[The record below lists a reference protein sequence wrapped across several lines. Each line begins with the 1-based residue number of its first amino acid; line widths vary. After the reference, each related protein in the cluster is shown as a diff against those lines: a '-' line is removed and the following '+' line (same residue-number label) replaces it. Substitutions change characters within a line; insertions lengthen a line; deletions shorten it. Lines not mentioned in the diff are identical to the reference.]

1 MNDRRE
7 NYGNFL
13 EPITA
18 LTYKSAKKLDTIDL
32 YDFAESVDEEKGS
45 TNEIPTNEIP
55 TNEIPTKD
63 ISNTFWIT
71 SVAACLSVCTIGCI
85 YACNRR
91 TANP

>member
-18 LTYKSAKKLDTIDL
+18 LTYKSAKKQDTIDL
-32 YDFAESVDEEKGS
+32 DDFAESVDEEKG
-45 TNEIPTNEIP
+45 TANEIPA
-55 TNEIPTKD
+55 NEIPTKE

>member
-32 YDFAESVDEEKGS
+32 DDFAESVDEEKGS
-45 TNEIPTNEIP
+45 INEIPI
-55 TNEIPTKD
+55 NEIPTKD

>member
-18 LTYKSAKKLDTIDL
+18 LTYKSAKKQDTIELD
-32 YDFAESVDEEKGS
+32 DFAESVDEEKG
-45 TNEIPTNEIP
+45 TANEIPANEIH
-55 TNEIPTKD
+55 TKE